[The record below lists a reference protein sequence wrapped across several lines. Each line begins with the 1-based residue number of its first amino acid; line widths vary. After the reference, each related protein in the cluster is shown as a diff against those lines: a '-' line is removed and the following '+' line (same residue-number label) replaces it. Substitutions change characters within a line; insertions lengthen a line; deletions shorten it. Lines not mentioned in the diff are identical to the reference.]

1 MMEFLY
7 FPENKWEYVPAVMSL
22 IFFMVLAY
30 ITYRFFKKNS
40 EVEEKKL
47 KAFEAEVMQ
56 RLKEDKDNE
65 FRV

>member
-1 MMEFLY
+1 MEFLY

-40 EVEEKKL
+40 EAEEQKL

>member
-1 MMEFLY
+1 MGVRTCSHVTDL
-7 FPENKWEYVPAVMSL
+7 
-22 IFFMVLAY
+22 FMVLAY

-40 EVEEKKL
+40 EAEEKKL